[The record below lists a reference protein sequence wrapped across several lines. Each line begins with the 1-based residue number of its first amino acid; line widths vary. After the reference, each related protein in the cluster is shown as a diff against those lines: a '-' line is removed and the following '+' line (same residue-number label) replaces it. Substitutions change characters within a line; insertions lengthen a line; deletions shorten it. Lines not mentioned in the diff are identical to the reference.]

1 MEDKLFIR
9 PATPDDVMTLLAI
22 EQASFDS
29 ERISRRQM
37 RYLLTRAKAIT
48 LIAEQEGKA
57 VAYAMVF
64 VPGLP
69 RPARLY
75 SIAVDQRFR
84 GQKIAATLLNQ
95 LFLQL
100 QQARYRRIRLEV
112 RESQAGV
119 QRLYQRLGFNEL
131 IRIPAYYEDGESAIR
146 MEKNFL
152 IQTDSD

>member
-1 MEDKLFIR
+1 VSNKLLIR
-9 PATPDDVMTLLAI
+9 PASTDDILPLLAI
-22 EQASFDS
+22 EQASFVSD
-29 ERISRRQM
+29 RISRRQM

-48 LIAEQEGKA
+48 LVADLDGKP

-75 SIAVDQRFR
+75 SVAVDPRFR
-84 GQKIAATLLNQ
+84 GQKIAAKLLDE

-100 QQARYRRIRLEV
+100 QQAGYQRIRLEV
-112 RESQAGV
+112 RESDASV
-119 QRLYQRLGFNEL
+119 QRLYQSLDFNEL

-146 MEKNFL
+146 MEKSFVN
-152 IQTDSD
+152 TDRL